1 MNDADNT
8 QAPGLPNKSTRGVA
22 VFFCAL
28 MGFSLALLAV
38 VRLPI
43 ENEVGVGLAYAAV
56 FGVAA
61 LSITLIFRAFVK
73 RR

>member
-1 MNDADNT
+1 MNDAN
-8 QAPGLPNKSTRGVA
+8 APAPPSKSTRSIA

-28 MGFSLALLAV
+28 IGFSLALLV
-38 VRLPI
+38 VIGLPI
-43 ENEVGVGLAYAAV
+43 ENEVGVGLAYAVV
-56 FGVAA
+56 FAVAA